1 MISIKTSKLEI
12 EADLRK
18 KIEIICSFN
27 NLKPKFINGTIRNID
42 KTNLSYIEPHRVI
55 INNIVVLLFNYS
67 RTIYINNL
75 SNKMDI
81 SKLQSFLKTI
91 W

>member
-12 EADLRK
+12 DE
-18 KIEIICSFN
+18 
-27 NLKPKFINGTIRNID
+27 
-42 KTNLSYIEPHRVI
+42 
-55 INNIVVLLFNYS
+55 INNIVVLLFKLY

-81 SKLQSFLKTI
+81 SELQSFLKTI
-91 W
+91 

>member
-12 EADLRK
+12 DDNLRK

-27 NLKPKFINGTIRNID
+27 NLKLKFINETIKNIN
-42 KTNLSYIEPHRVI
+42 KTNLSYIEPHRII
-55 INNIVVLLFNYS
+55 INNIVVLLFIYS

-81 SKLQSFLKTI
+81 SELQSFLKTI
-91 W
+91 

>member
-12 EADLRK
+12 DDNLRK

-27 NLKPKFINGTIRNID
+27 NLKPKFFNGTIRNID

-81 SKLQSFLKTI
+81 SELQSFCKYK
-91 W
+91 

>member
-12 EADLRK
+12 DDNLRK

-67 RTIYINNL
+67 RIIYINNL

-81 SKLQSFLKTI
+81 SELQSFLKTT
-91 W
+91 

>member
-12 EADLRK
+12 DDNLKK

-27 NLKPKFINGTIRNID
+27 NLKLKFINETIKNIN

-55 INNIVVLLFNYS
+55 INNIVVLLFIYS
-67 RTIYINNL
+67 RTIYI
-75 SNKMDI
+75 
-81 SKLQSFLKTI
+81 
-91 W
+91 

>member
-91 W
+91 

>member
-12 EADLRK
+12 DNNLRK

-55 INNIVVLLFNYS
+55 INNIVVLLFIYS
-67 RTIYINNL
+67 RTIYIY
-75 SNKMDI
+75 K
-81 SKLQSFLKTI
+81 
-91 W
+91 

>member
-1 MISIKTSKLEI
+1 MISIKVSKLKI
-12 EADLRK
+12 DDNLRK

-27 NLKPKFINGTIRNID
+27 NLKPKFIDGTIRNID

-81 SKLQSFLKTI
+81 S
-91 W
+91 

>member
-12 EADLRK
+12 DDNLRK

-27 NLKPKFINGTIRNID
+27 NLKLKFINETIKNIN

-55 INNIVVLLFNYS
+55 INNIVVLLFIYS

-81 SKLQSFLKTI
+81 SELQIFLKTI
-91 W
+91 

>member
-12 EADLRK
+12 DDNLRK

-27 NLKPKFINGTIRNID
+27 NLKPKFINETIKNIN

-55 INNIVVLLFNYS
+55 INNIVVLLFIYS

-91 W
+91 

>member
-12 EADLRK
+12 DDNLIK

-81 SKLQSFLKTI
+81 SELQSFLKTI
-91 W
+91 

>member
-12 EADLRK
+12 DDNLRK

-27 NLKPKFINGTIRNID
+27 NLKLKFINETIKNIN

-81 SKLQSFLKTI
+81 SELQIFLKTI
-91 W
+91 

>member
-12 EADLRK
+12 DDNLRK

-27 NLKPKFINGTIRNID
+27 NLKLKFINETIKNIN

-81 SKLQSFLKTI
+81 SELQSFLKTI
-91 W
+91 

>member
-1 MISIKTSKLEI
+1 MISIKTRKLKI
-12 EADLRK
+12 DDNLRK

-27 NLKPKFINGTIRNID
+27 NLKLKFINETIKNIN

-81 SKLQSFLKTI
+81 SELQSFLKTI
-91 W
+91 

>member
-1 MISIKTSKLEI
+1 MISIKTSKLKI
-12 EADLRK
+12 ERDLK
-18 KIEIICSFN
+18 NKIEIICSFN
-27 NLKPKFINGTIRNID
+27 NLKPKFINETIRNID

-55 INNIVVLLFNYS
+55 INNIVVLLFNYF

-81 SKLQSFLKTI
+81 SELQSFLKTI
-91 W
+91 

>member
-12 EADLRK
+12 DDNLRK

-27 NLKPKFINGTIRNID
+27 NLKLKFINETIKNIN

-55 INNIVVLLFNYS
+55 INNIVVLLFIYS

-81 SKLQSFLKTI
+81 SELQSFLKTI
-91 W
+91 

>member
-1 MISIKTSKLEI
+1 MISIKVSKLEI
-12 EADLRK
+12 DDNLKK

-91 W
+91 

>member
-12 EADLRK
+12 DDNLRK

-55 INNIVVLLFNYS
+55 IDNINYLLFNEHNYF
-67 RTIYINNL
+67 YIGSL
-75 SNKMDI
+75 SNKYAI
-81 SKLQSFLKTI
+81 SDFRKI
-91 W
+91 IGN